1 MDDLVQ
7 AMATTELWIELAFV
21 IVFGGGCFA
30 CYRAAT
36 KAERAGNKRRATI
49 LGIAPFVD
57 EEDALLFADDWLYFG
72 VLRPRRLRVHKHVP
86 PGEPYVKLPPEK
98 GGSLDEAGLAYYLDD
113 EEPA

>member
-1 MDDLVQ
+1 MRLVSHTPTPSPTAMANYGTKGERKMDDLVQ

-49 LGIAPFVD
+49 LGIASIAILIAGFVIESHFGIFD
-57 EEDALLFADDWLYFG
+57 GDD
-72 VLRPRRLRVHKHVP
+72 
-86 PGEPYVKLPPEK
+86 
-98 GGSLDEAGLAYYLDD
+98 D
-113 EEPA
+113 